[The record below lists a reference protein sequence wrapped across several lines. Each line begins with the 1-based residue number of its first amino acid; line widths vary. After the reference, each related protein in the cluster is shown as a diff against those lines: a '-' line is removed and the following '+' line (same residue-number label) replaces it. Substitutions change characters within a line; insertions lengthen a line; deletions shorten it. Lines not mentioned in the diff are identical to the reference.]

1 MRATQLT
8 DSTTRT
14 GPLGRSENLWL
25 ALYGPVW
32 LALYALSSGV
42 WFLPAGLRLATLAVL
57 PVRRWWLMAVIEGL
71 AAAFMAR
78 AQWRLESA
86 LATLCAVLLPWL
98 IYAGLVYIAGRT
110 TSLVMTPQWMGRQLT
125 VGAAAA
131 VATGM
136 AVTAVVM
143 LDGVP
148 ASDALGRLFSY
159 AVGDL
164 VGVITVAPLL
174 LVLRE
179 HWLDRTRDWG
189 ISLGNGTA
197 VLPALCLVVVLALP
211 AASGMRYPVLIASLP
226 LLWIAHRH
234 GWRACA
240 VALGLIAV
248 GRPLAEAALEFV
260 GRPVNLEFPRGQ
272 LELFAALVGASA
284 LLVAASTDAV
294 RIQSTAVRTL
304 SQRLWAQAQE
314 LRATATRL
322 ASQQEQ
328 ERRHLGAELHD
339 ALGQDMTA
347 IATRLRLL
355 QRRASNDNIDAEL
368 EDLRGLVTTAHGH
381 LREAINH
388 LHPVSLTRFGLVRAL
403 TVGPIAEMARNA
415 GVRYDCAIR
424 GPVARLPADTA
435 TMLYRIA
442 QEASTNAVKHGCG
455 GFLQIEIAL
464 EAGDPDNALTL
475 RITDH
480 AGELEVPAE
489 RLGHG
494 LQSIRDRADALGA
507 AYRFNARSGLPRHWL
522 QVRIADLEPEPD
534 DAAPDRP
541 LEPSRA
547 SNGF

>member
-1 MRATQLT
+1 ML
-8 DSTTRT
+8 ST
-14 GPLGRSENLWL
+14 
-25 ALYGPVW
+25 
-32 LALYALSSGV
+32 GV
-42 WFLPAGLRLATLAVL
+42 WFLPAGLRLATLAIL
-57 PVRRWWLMAVIEGL
+57 PVRLWWPMAAIEWAAAALMAHARWGL
-71 AAAFMAR
+71 D
-78 AQWRLESA
+78 SP
-86 LATLCAVLLPWL
+86 LAMVCAVTMPWL
-98 IYAGLVYIAGRT
+98 IYAGLVHVAGRT
-110 TSLVMTPQWMGRQLT
+110 TTLVMTPQWMGRQLT
-125 VGAAAA
+125 VGLGAA
-131 VATGM
+131 VATGL
-136 AVTAVVM
+136 AVTLVVM

-148 ASDALGRLFSY
+148 TRDALGRLFAY

-164 VGVITVAPLL
+164 IGVMTVAPLL

-179 HWLDRTRDWG
+179 HWIDPTRDWA
-189 ISLGNGTA
+189 ITLGNGTVA
-197 VLPALCLVVVLALP
+197 LPALCLVLILALP
-211 AASGMRYPVLIASLP
+211 GMADMRYPVLISSLP

-240 VALGLIAV
+240 VSLGLIAL
-248 GRPLAEAALEFV
+248 GRCLVEIGFGWAGQPLQLRFA
-260 GRPVNLEFPRGQ
+260 RGQ
-272 LELFAALVGASA
+272 LELFAAVIGAAA
-284 LLVAASTDAV
+284 LLVAANADAV
-294 RIQSTAVRTL
+294 RVQSSAVRTL

-355 QRRASNDNIDAEL
+355 QRRTSNDHIDEQL
-368 EDLRGLVTTAHGH
+368 EDLRNLVTTAHGH
-381 LREAINH
+381 LRDAINH

-403 TVGPIAEMARNA
+403 TVGPVAEMVRNA
-415 GVRYDCAIR
+415 GVRYDCVIR
-424 GPVARLPADTA
+424 GPVPRVPADIA

-442 QEASTNAVKHGCG
+442 QEAATNAVRHGCG

-464 EAGDPDNALTL
+464 EGGDTGNPLTL

-480 AGELEVPAE
+480 AGELQVPAE

-522 QVRIADLEPEPD
+522 QMRVPALEPD
-534 DAAPDRP
+534 ASDAAPDRP
-541 LEPSRA
+541 LEPTRA
-547 SNGF
+547 PHDA

>member
-1 MRATQLT
+1 MRATQLP
-8 DSTTRT
+8 DSTPRT

-25 ALYGPVW
+25 ALYGPAW
-32 LALYALSSGV
+32 LGLYALSSGV

-57 PVRRWWLMAVIEGL
+57 PTRLWWPMAAIEWAAAALMAHTRWGL
-71 AAAFMAR
+71 G
-78 AQWRLESA
+78 SS
-86 LATLCAVLLPWL
+86 LATVCAVILPWL
-98 IYAGLVYIAGRT
+98 IYAGLVRIVGRT
-110 TSLVMTPQWMGRQLT
+110 TSLVMSPQWMGRQLAIG
-125 VGAAAA
+125 VAAA

-136 AVTAVVM
+136 VITVVVM

-148 ASDALGRLFSY
+148 TRDALGRLFIY

-164 VGVITVAPLL
+164 IGVVTMAPLL
-174 LVLRE
+174 IVLRE
-179 HWLDRTRDWG
+179 HWVDPTRDWA
-189 ISLGNGTA
+189 ITLGNGTA
-197 VLPALCLVVVLALP
+197 VLPALCLVLVLALP
-211 AASGMRYPVLIASLP
+211 NASGMRYPVLISSLP

-240 VALGLIAV
+240 VALGLIAL
-248 GRPLAEAALEFV
+248 GRPLAEASFEFI
-260 GRPVNLEFPRGQ
+260 GRPIRLDFARGQ
-272 LELFAALVGASA
+272 LELFAALIGASA
-284 LLVAASTDAV
+284 LLLAANADAV
-294 RIQSTAVRTL
+294 RIQSSAVRTL

-347 IATRLRLL
+347 ISTRLRLL
-355 QRRASNDNIDAEL
+355 QRRSSNDRIDEQL
-368 EDLRGLVTTAHGH
+368 EDLRVLVSTAHGH
-381 LREAINH
+381 LRDAINH

-403 TVGPIAEMARNA
+403 SVGPVAEMVRNA
-415 GVRYDCAIR
+415 GVRYECVIR
-424 GPVARLPADTA
+424 GPVPRVPGEIA

-442 QEASTNAVKHGCG
+442 QEAATNAVRHGCG
-455 GFLQIEIAL
+455 GFLQVEIAM
-464 EAGDPDNALTL
+464 EGGDTGNPLTL

-480 AGELEVPAE
+480 AGELQVPAE

-522 QVRIADLEPEPD
+522 QMRVPALEPDPAD
-534 DAAPDRP
+534 VDPDRP
-541 LEPSRA
+541 LEPTRSSREA
-547 SNGF
+547 

>member
-1 MRATQLT
+1 MRATQLL
-8 DSTTRT
+8 DSTPRT
-14 GPLGRSENLWL
+14 GLLGRSENLWL

-32 LALYALSSGV
+32 LGLYTLSTGV
-42 WFLPAGLRLATLAVL
+42 WFLPAGLRLATLAIL
-57 PVRRWWLMAVIEGL
+57 PVRLWWPMAAIEWT
-71 AAAFMAR
+71 AAAIMAHMR
-78 AQWRLESA
+78 WGLDSS
-86 LATLCAVLLPWL
+86 LATLCAVVLPWL
-98 IYAGLVYIAGRT
+98 IYAGLVQIAGRT

-125 VGAAAA
+125 VGVAAA

-136 AVTAVVM
+136 AITVVVM

-148 ASDALGRLFSY
+148 TGDALGRLFTY

-164 VGVITVAPLL
+164 IGVVAMAPVLI
-174 LVLRE
+174 VLRE
-179 HWLDRTRDWG
+179 HLVDPTRDWS
-189 ISLGNGTA
+189 ITLGNGTA
-197 VLPALCLVVVLALP
+197 LLPAFCLVLVLALP
-211 AASGMRYPVLIASLP
+211 TASGMRYPVLISSLP

-240 VALGLIAV
+240 VALGLIAI
-248 GRPLAEAALEFV
+248 GRPLAEAAFEFA
-260 GRPVNLEFPRGQ
+260 GRPLQLNFARGQ
-272 LELFAALVGASA
+272 LELFTAVIGASA
-284 LLVAASTDAV
+284 LLLAANADAV
-294 RIQSTAVRTL
+294 RIQSAAVRTL

-347 IATRLRLL
+347 ISTRLRLL
-355 QRRASNDNIDAEL
+355 QRRTSNDRIDEQL
-368 EDLRGLVTTAHGH
+368 EDLRNLVSTAHGH
-381 LREAINH
+381 LRDAINH

-403 TVGPIAEMARNA
+403 TVGPVAEMVRSA
-415 GVRYDCAIR
+415 GVRYDCVIR
-424 GPVARLPADTA
+424 GPVPRVPADVA

-442 QEASTNAVKHGCG
+442 QEAATNAVRHGCG
-455 GFLQIEIAL
+455 GFLQIEIVI
-464 EAGDPDNALTL
+464 EGGDTGHPLTL

-480 AGELEVPAE
+480 AGELQVPAE

-522 QVRIADLEPEPD
+522 QMRVPALDPD
-534 DAAPDRP
+534 PADAAPDRP
-541 LEPSRA
+541 LEPTRTPHDA
-547 SNGF
+547 

>member
-14 GPLGRSENLWL
+14 GPLGRLENLWL
-25 ALYGPVW
+25 VLYGPVW
-32 LALYALSSGV
+32 LGLYALSSGV

-57 PVRRWWLMAVIEGL
+57 PVRRWWVMAAIEWL
-71 AAAFMAR
+71 AAALMAR
-78 AQWRLESA
+78 SRWGLDST
-86 LATLCAVLLPWL
+86 LATLSAAVLPWL
-98 IYAGLVYIAGRT
+98 IYAGLVRIAGRT
-110 TSLVMTPQWMGRQLT
+110 TSLVMTPQWMGRHLA
-125 VGAAAA
+125 VGVAAA

-136 AVTAVVM
+136 AVTAAVM

-148 ASDALGRLFSY
+148 AHAALGRLFSY
-159 AVGDL
+159 SVGDL
-164 VGVITVAPLL
+164 VGVITIAPLL

-189 ISLGNGTA
+189 ITLGNGA
-197 VLPALCLVVVLALP
+197 ALLPVTCFVIVLALP
-211 AASGMRYPVLIASLP
+211 TATGMRFPMLIASLP
-226 LLWIAHRH
+226 LMWIAHRD

-240 VALGLIAV
+240 VALGLIAL
-248 GRPLAEAALEFV
+248 GRPLAEAALELL
-260 GRPVNLEFPRGQ
+260 GRRVDPPFALGQ
-272 LELFAALVGASA
+272 LELFVAMIGASS

-294 RIQSTAVRTL
+294 RIQSVAVRTL

-314 LRATATRL
+314 LRAAATRL

-355 QRRASNDNIDAEL
+355 QRRGTNDNIDAEL

-381 LREAINH
+381 LRDAINH

-403 TVGPIAEMARNA
+403 TVGPVAEMVRGT

-424 GPVARLPADTA
+424 GPVPRLPPDTA

-442 QEASTNAVKHGCG
+442 QEAATNAVRHGCG
-455 GFLQIEIAL
+455 GFLQIEIVLDAND
-464 EAGDPDNALTL
+464 AGNQLTL

-522 QVRIADLEPEPD
+522 QVRIAELDPD
-534 DAAPDRP
+534 PADAAPDQP
-541 LEPSRA
+541 LESSRA
-547 SNGF
+547 TSGF